1 VEFHENPRDAYNHV
15 PKVYVLVFLSLCA
28 ELSVVCFG
36 VVVWMLKRNNEIEE
50 SL

>member
-1 VEFHENPRDAYNHV
+1 MEFHENPRDAYNHV

-28 ELSVVCFG
+28 ELSVVCLA
-36 VVVWMLKRNNEIEE
+36 VVWMLKRNFEIEE